1 MESIWKRQVN
11 GVQAQRLALF
21 SRYGVDVEALFDDI
35 GHIAATSQL
44 SATPSAPSALLFLL
58 HLDEA
63 PRMLQKLEDM
73 HVQTASTADSHEE
86 KYRGA
91 LIRYLGLSDLPYLLF
106 GRDFSVISSLNC
118 V

>member
-44 SATPSAPSALLFLL
+44 SATPSAPSALLFFIT
-58 HLDEA
+58 
-63 PRMLQKLEDM
+63 PR
-73 HVQTASTADSHEE
+73 
-86 KYRGA
+86 RGSA
-91 LIRYLGLSDLPYLLF
+91 YVTKVGGHACSDCF
-106 GRDFSVISSLNC
+106 NS
-118 V
+118 